1 MTAAASPWA
10 GLYAPA
16 GKPDLRD
23 TSTQSAAGKKARTA
37 FDIPAGTTSA
47 VTLAVKP
54 RQAAYRAGPGIH
66 VVGWQCP
73 RPPRCRDAP
82 RDAANKDLRAMP
94 ARQFLQ
100 AKKSPVGKTGTL
112 PFTKGS

>member
-1 MTAAASPWA
+1 MEKMNPWA

-54 RQAAYRAGPGIH
+54 RQAAYKAGPGI
-66 VVGWQCP
+66 VVTSAAESKA
-73 RPPRCRDAP
+73 DAT
-82 RDAANKDLRAMP
+82 RLKALRLS
-94 ARQFLQ
+94 RI
-100 AKKSPVGKTGTL
+100 
-112 PFTKGS
+112 

>member
-1 MTAAASPWA
+1 MEKMNPWA

-66 VVGWQCP
+66 VVGGAQG
-73 RPPRCRDAP
+73 RRDAEM
-82 RDAANKDLRAMP
+82 RRAM
-94 ARQFLQ
+94 RM
-100 AKKSPVGKTGTL
+100 TRI
-112 PFTKGS
+112 

>member
-37 FDIPAGTTSA
+37 FDIPAHTTSA

-54 RQAAYRAGPGIH
+54 RQAAYKAGAGI
-66 VVGWQCP
+66 VVLGSDAS
-73 RPPRCRDAP
+73 RRDADK
-82 RDAANKDLRAMP
+82 RFGMRWS
-94 ARQFLQ
+94 RI
-100 AKKSPVGKTGTL
+100 
-112 PFTKGS
+112 